1 MHLFNPIDSLDPY
14 LSLSRRQSDSNS
26 SSVCGG
32 GGVGTGVK
40 ESFTQVNANI
50 LLTMR
55 NRDNQTCAGEYVV
68 GNGSNSLLQPDY
80 PCVGPDYIVC
90 CVEWEDM
97 VNVTSNSSPSTDTTT
112 TTTRTT
118 TTNSPTPGL
127 ETGADGSGSGGGDGG
142 LSASQKGGIAGGIV
156 GAVAVTSIIF
166 LLFLLLRRRRKQ
178 QQHGQE
184 QPVVE
189 ESEGRRS
196 DYTGEGKGTER
207 ETSGHNV
214 GGGENEIGVAMLASR
229 EKAEL
234 DASGRA
240 LHEMESPTVTKNIK
254 EIGGYRE
261 LDGTPLAIAEL
272 AVPETGPEHGQ
283 NGQKG
288 KTGHEQAP

>member
-1 MHLFNPIDSLDPY
+1 
-14 LSLSRRQSDSNS
+14 
-26 SSVCGG
+26 
-32 GGVGTGVK
+32 
-40 ESFTQVNANI
+40 
-50 LLTMR
+50 
-55 NRDNQTCAGEYVV
+55 
-68 GNGSNSLLQPDY
+68 
-80 PCVGPDYIVC
+80 
-90 CVEWEDM
+90 M

>member
-1 MHLFNPIDSLDPY
+1 
-14 LSLSRRQSDSNS
+14 
-26 SSVCGG
+26 
-32 GGVGTGVK
+32 
-40 ESFTQVNANI
+40 
-50 LLTMR
+50 
-55 NRDNQTCAGEYVV
+55 
-68 GNGSNSLLQPDY
+68 
-80 PCVGPDYIVC
+80 
-90 CVEWEDM
+90 M
-97 VNVTSNSSPSTDTTT
+97 VNVNSTSNSSPSTDTTT
-112 TTTRTT
+112 TTATTRTT

-127 ETGADGSGSGGGDGG
+127 ETGADGSGSAGRDGG

-178 QQHGQE
+178 QQHGEE

-189 ESEGRRS
+189 ESEARRS

-207 ETSGHNV
+207 ETSGHE

-254 EIGGYRE
+254 DIGGYRE

-272 AVPETGPEHGQ
+272 AVPEAGPGHGQ